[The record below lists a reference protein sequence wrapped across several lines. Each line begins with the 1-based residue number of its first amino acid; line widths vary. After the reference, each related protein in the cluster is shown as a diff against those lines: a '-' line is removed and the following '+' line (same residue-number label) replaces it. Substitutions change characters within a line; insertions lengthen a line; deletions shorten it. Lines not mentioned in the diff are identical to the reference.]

1 MNEPYRD
8 VIMIDLKE
16 IKNSFF
22 HLLFP
27 HICNGCG
34 SNILSEES
42 MLCMRCISEMPET
55 NFQLHIN
62 NPVEKIFWGRLP
74 LISATAQYYFT
85 KESLMQHLMHQLKYK
100 GNKDLGRQLG
110 RLMGT
115 DLMETTRFNKIGA
128 LIPLPLFPAK
138 EKRRGYNQAT
148 ILCEGIAEIMR
159 VPILKDVIIRTQHTA
174 TQTKKGRMERWQ
186 NMEGKFQLVNPAKIE
201 NKHVLLVDDV
211 ITTGATLEACGQ
223 ELIKASRTKLSIA
236 SLCFAS
242 R

>member
-1 MNEPYRD
+1 
-8 VIMIDLKE
+8 MIGLKE
-16 IKNSFF
+16 IKISFF
-22 HLLFP
+22 HILFP

-34 SNILSEES
+34 SDILNEES

-55 NFQLHIN
+55 NFQNHAN

-74 LISATAQYYFT
+74 LASATAQYYFT
-85 KESLMQHLMHQLKYK
+85 KESLIQRLMHQLKYK
-100 GNKDLGRQLG
+100 GNRELGKQLG
-110 RLMGT
+110 RLMGN
-115 DLMETTRFNKIGA
+115 DLQQTHRFNKIDA

-148 ILCEGIAEIMR
+148 ILCEGIAEAMNVQVLR
-159 VPILKDVIIRTQHTA
+159 DVIIRIQHTE

-186 NMEGKFQLVNPAKIE
+186 NMEGKFELISSEKIQ

-211 ITTGATLEACGQ
+211 VTTGATLEACGQ
-223 ELIKASRTKLSIA
+223 ELIKAANIKLSIA
-236 SLCFAS
+236 TLCFAS